1 MNEKEIKKLS
11 KFFKAL
17 AHPVRLMII
26 KELLDKKRCVGDIEQ
41 KLELRQ
47 SNISQHLIIL
57 KSADIV
63 DYKQDGNKKCYYL
76 INPDLIQKILEIL
89 QKEDK

>member
-17 AHPVRLMII
+17 AHPVRIMIV
-26 KELLDKKRCVGDIEQ
+26 KELLDEKICVGDIEQ
-41 KLELRQ
+41 KLGLKQ

-76 INPDLIQKILEIL
+76 NNPDVIQKILDIL